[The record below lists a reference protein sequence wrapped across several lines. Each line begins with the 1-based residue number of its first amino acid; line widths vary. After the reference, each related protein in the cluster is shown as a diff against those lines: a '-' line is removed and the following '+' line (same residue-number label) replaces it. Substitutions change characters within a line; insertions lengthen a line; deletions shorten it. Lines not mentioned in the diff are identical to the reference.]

1 MRIKWLEKALS
12 DLAET
17 TEYIAQDD
25 LDAAKRMAACIRE
38 RIETLPQRPHIGRP
52 GRVTGTRELVLD
64 NYPFVIPYRVKSNE
78 IQILRVFHTS
88 QRLPKRW

>member
-17 TEYIAQDD
+17 TEYIALEDVE
-25 LDAAKRMAACIRE
+25 AAKKLATCIRE
-38 RIETLPQRPHIGRP
+38 RVTSLVLQPGQGRP
-52 GRVTGTRELVLD
+52 GRVTGTRELVIGK
-64 NYPFVIPYRVKSNE
+64 YPFVIPYRIKGEE

-88 QRLPKRW
+88 KHLPTGW